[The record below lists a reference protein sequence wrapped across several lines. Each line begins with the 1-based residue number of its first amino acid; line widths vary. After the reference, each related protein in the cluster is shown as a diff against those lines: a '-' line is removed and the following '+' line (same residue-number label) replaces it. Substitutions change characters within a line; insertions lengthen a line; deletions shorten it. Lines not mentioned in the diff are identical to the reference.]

1 MTTVLRKT
9 GFACYIQTPQ
19 LISDPMLASFIMLPC
34 TELGSRMRFSPAAAD
49 TSWCLEHPRPLPPP
63 SAGVAAAAGA
73 SPEAHQSERVHCLV
87 ARQSAHC
94 MGPSWDTSTPFSGG
108 LAFFLILQCNQG
120 AQGPF
125 AGRIGKSDAQP
136 QEKEVPAQTRVQKLR
151 GMILRKPLLFD
162 CRPVRPK
169 CNSCVSKL

>member
-1 MTTVLRKT
+1 MTQCWLLLSCFLVPNLDR
-9 GFACYIQTPQ
+9 ACDLAQLLQTRPGVWSIQGLFPRHPQ
-19 LISDPMLASFIMLPC
+19 
-34 TELGSRMRFSPAAAD
+34 G
-49 TSWCLEHPRPLPPP
+49 LPPP
-63 SAGVAAAAGA
+63 PGRAPRLTRANGSIAWSQGNLA
-73 SPEAHQSERVHCLV
+73 P
-87 ARQSAHC
+87 C

-136 QEKEVPAQTRVQKLR
+136 QKKEVPAQTRVQKLR
-151 GMILRKPLLFD
+151 GMILRKPRLFD

-169 CNSCVSKL
+169 CNSCVSKLRTRKPVGM